1 MTQKIVIS
9 EFISTFVIINI
20 NLTRKESSNCHKFL
34 FYMKANEIQ
43 ELFNSFESIAIEYEG
58 VECWSARELAP
69 IMGYI
74 QWRNFLSI
82 IEKAKESAKNAE
94 EKISDH
100 FADVSKM
107 VTLGSGSERQIDD
120 VMLTRYA
127 CYLIAQN
134 GDPRKP
140 QIAFAQNYFAV
151 QTRRAELVHQ
161 RLLDYERVQARAKLA
176 ETEHTL
182 SGVLY
187 ERGVDSR
194 GFATIRTKGDR
205 ALFGLDTAMMK
216 RRVGAPDKRPLAD
229 FLSTIAIKAKDLAAE
244 MTSVNVQQKDLYGQT
259 GIECEHIDNNTAVR
273 NMLLDRGI
281 RPESLPPAE
290 DVRKVERRLKAD
302 EKKILPKK
310 KK

>member
-1 MTQKIVIS
+1 
-9 EFISTFVIINI
+9 
-20 NLTRKESSNCHKFL
+20 
-34 FYMKANEIQ
+34 MKAKEIQ

-69 IMGYI
+69 VMGYI
-74 QWRNFLSI
+74 QWRNFQSI
-82 IEKAKESAKNAE
+82 IEKAKESADNAG

-100 FADVSKM
+100 FANVSKM
-107 VTLGSGSERQIDD
+107 VPLGSGSERQIED

-127 CYLIAQN
+127 CYLLAQN

-140 QIAFAQNYFAV
+140 EIAFAQNYFAV

-161 RLLDYERVQARAKLA
+161 RLLDYERVKARAKLA

-194 GFATIRTKGDR
+194 GFAIIRAKGDS
-205 ALFGLDTAMMK
+205 ALFGLNTALMK
-216 RRVGAPDKRPLAD
+216 RRVGAPERRPLAD

-244 MTSVNVQQKDLYGQT
+244 MTSVNVQQKDLRGQV
-259 GIECEHIDNNTAVR
+259 GIEREHIDNNSAVR
-273 NMLLDRGI
+273 KMLLDRGI
-281 RPESLPPAE
+281 RPEALPPAE
-290 DVRKVERRLKAD
+290 DVKKVERRLKAD
-302 EKKILPKK
+302 EKKILPPKK
-310 KK
+310 K